1 MELCMRNDKPKL
13 KLAENMFAGYLFQQ
27 LYPLL
32 IENDEKIERAKS
44 LGLHDEAVELSSI
57 GEQLETLI
65 PRSTAQ
71 A

>member
-1 MELCMRNDKPKL
+1 
-13 KLAENMFAGYLFQQ
+13 MFAGYLFQQ